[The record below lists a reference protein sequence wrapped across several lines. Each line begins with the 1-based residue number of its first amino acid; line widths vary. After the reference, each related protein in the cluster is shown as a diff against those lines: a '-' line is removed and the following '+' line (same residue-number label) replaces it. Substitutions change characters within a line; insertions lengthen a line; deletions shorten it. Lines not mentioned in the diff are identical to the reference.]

1 MMKIIKIIKKAKTK
15 EKIKAKKRKIIQK
28 III

>member
-1 MMKIIKIIKKAKTK
+1 MIIVKIIKKAKTK
-15 EKIKAKKRKIIQK
+15 EKIKTKKMKIIQK